1 MKKGFCLLTCILTIS
16 VVMAKDHDNIVST
29 EISQD
34 RFTLIENGVPTDIF
48 IRKVV
53 ICEPPQEVV
62 LLNIHY
68 L

>member
-1 MKKGFCLLTCILTIS
+1 MSYPSGIRPLKEEYESPKIETLSCCADAAQVSRIANRNIIL
-16 VVMAKDHDNIVST
+16 
-29 EISQD
+29 
-34 RFTLIENGVPTDIF
+34 F

>member
-1 MKKGFCLLTCILTIS
+1 MTIS

-48 IRKVV
+48 ISENEKR
-53 ICEPPQEVV
+53 E
-62 LLNIHY
+62 Y
-68 L
+68 S

>member
-1 MKKGFCLLTCILTIS
+1 
-16 VVMAKDHDNIVST
+16 MAKDHDNIVST

>member
-1 MKKGFCLLTCILTIS
+1 VVTRIGNRLDNLFFLIS
-16 VVMAKDHDNIVST
+16 
-29 EISQD
+29 
-34 RFTLIENGVPTDIF
+34 FF